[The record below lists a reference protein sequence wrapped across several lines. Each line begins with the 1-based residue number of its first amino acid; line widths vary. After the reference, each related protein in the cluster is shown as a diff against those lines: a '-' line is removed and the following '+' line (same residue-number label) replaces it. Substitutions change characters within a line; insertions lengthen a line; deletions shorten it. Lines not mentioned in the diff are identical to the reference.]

1 MIRIKGLNG
10 LRAICAIY
18 VLFSHVE
25 QELVFVYGGQMNVFT
40 ASAFAVTVFF
50 TISGFLIT
58 HQLLFEKQIA
68 GVIRIRD
75 FYLRRCLRILPL
87 YFLYIFL
94 ALVVVVLYSKEFN
107 FKYLVYFILPLANI
121 PFILQ
126 IQIPLLGHL
135 WSIGVEEQFYLFW
148 PWVIRSVNKIG
159 YFIFG
164 FIMAFLCLKIFIWIS
179 AYSWNNKF
187 LYAMHI
193 TRFDCIAIGSL
204 GALLFQKKDGR
215 ISILFLNPFI
225 QLIVYLAVLLLVFG
239 KFHLADVIDH
249 EVVAVLSVVII
260 FCVHHYK
267 RSLINLQ
274 SRWIDY
280 LGSISYGM
288 YMYHP
293 LIIFLIFELARKY
306 FHSRVIAIDILVY
319 LIVTGTTISIG
330 GLSYKYF
337 ERQFLLKKALKKY
350 N

>member
-1 MIRIKGLNG
+1 MIHIRGLNG

-25 QELVFVYGGQMNVFT
+25 QELVFVYGGNMNVFT

-58 HQLLFEKQIA
+58 HQLLFERQSL
-68 GVIRIRD
+68 GVISIRN
-75 FYLRRCLRILPL
+75 FYLRRCLRIIPL
-87 YFLYIFL
+87 YFFYIFL
-94 ALVVVVLYSKEFN
+94 AIVVVELYSKKFN
-107 FKYLVYFILPLANI
+107 FEYLTYFILPLANI
-121 PFILQ
+121 PFIQQ
-126 IQIPLLGHL
+126 IQVPLLGHL

-159 YFIFG
+159 YFVFG

-179 AYSWNNKF
+179 VYSWNNKF

-193 TRFDCIAIGSL
+193 TRFDCIAIGCL
-204 GALLFQKKDGR
+204 GALLFQKKGR
-215 ISILFLNPFI
+215 RIGALFLSPFI
-225 QLIVYLAVLLLVFG
+225 QLVTYSAVLVLVFG
-239 KFHLADVIDH
+239 KFHVADVIDH

-260 FCVHHYK
+260 FCIHYYK

-280 LGSISYGM
+280 LGSISYGL

-293 LIIFLIFELARKY
+293 LIIFLIFELVRKF
-306 FHSRVIAIDILVY
+306 FHSRVVAIDILVY
-319 LIVTGTTISIG
+319 LSVTGVTIGIA

-337 ERQFLLKKALKKY
+337 ERQFLLKKALK
-350 N
+350 